1 MTEAK
6 SPGPQVE
13 KPRVSVVIP
22 ARNEAENLPSVLAT
36 VPEDIFEILLV
47 DGASTDATIAV
58 AKRCRADVRV
68 IKQDGHGK
76 GNALTC
82 GFAAAR
88 GDIVVMLDA
97 DGSAD
102 GGEIPHFVQALRDG
116 VDLAKGSRFTG
127 GGGSAD
133 ITLLRRVGNRTL
145 CSLVNL
151 LYRTRYTDLCYGYNA
166 FWRRCLPK
174 LCLDCDGFEIEAL
187 LNIRAAR
194 TGLAV
199 REVPSYEER
208 RLHGESNLHVVRDG
222 LRILRVIL
230 HERLVSPR
238 RLPPAS
244 EDVPLALPSR
254 LGKPTSW

>member
-1 MTEAK
+1 MTGSERRGARF
-6 SPGPQVE
+6 G

-22 ARNEAENLPSVLAT
+22 ARNEAENLPFVLAS
-36 VPEDIFEILLV
+36 VPDDVFEVLLV
-47 DGASTDATIAV
+47 DGASTDETIAV
-58 AKRCRADVRV
+58 AQSCRSDVRV
-68 IKQDGHGK
+68 IEQDGHGK
-76 GNALTC
+76 GNALVC

-97 DGSAD
+97 DGSTD
-102 GGEIPHFVQALRDG
+102 GAEIPHFVQALRDG

-133 ITLLRRVGNRTL
+133 ITFLRRVGNRML

-151 LYRTRYTDLCYGYNA
+151 LYSTRYTDLCYGYNA
-166 FWRRCLPK
+166 VWRRCLPR

-230 HERLVSPR
+230 RERLAPR
-238 RLPPAS
+238 RSRPPTP
-244 EDVPLALPSR
+244 EDAPLARSQ
-254 LGKPTSW
+254 LG

>member
-1 MTEAK
+1 MTGTER
-6 SPGPQVE
+6 PGAVVE
-13 KPRVSVVIP
+13 EPRVSVVIP

-36 VPEDIFEILLV
+36 VPEDVFEILLV
-47 DGASTDATIAV
+47 DGASTDATITV
-58 AKRCRADVRV
+58 ARRCRADIRV
-68 IKQDGHGK
+68 LEQNGHGK
-76 GNALTC
+76 GNALAC

-102 GGEIPHFVQALRDG
+102 GAEIPHFVQALRDG

-133 ITLLRRVGNRTL
+133 ITFLRRVGNRML

-166 FWRRCLPK
+166 FWRRCLPG

-194 TGLAV
+194 TGLTV

-230 HERLVSPR
+230 RERLLPAR
-238 RLPPAS
+238 PPALAS
-244 EDVPLALPSR
+244 EQAPLALPPPLDER
-254 LGKPTSW
+254 TRW